1 MAFSDEYQLEDC
13 QMTDKN
19 DQNDAVE
26 AADGELQGEGNYKA
40 AAEYRNAQKSF
51 AADKDKVEAKAFRNL
66 LCQHGLP
73 CSRLTFYQ

>member
-1 MAFSDEYQLEDC
+1 
-13 QMTDKN
+13 MTDKN

-51 AADKDKVEAKAFRNL
+51 AADKDKVEAKAREAAEAL
-66 LCQHGLP
+66 DGQEGEELEAARKQTSG
-73 CSRLTFYQ
+73 TD